1 MLRVVFPVFIL
12 SLLGAGCA
20 SYTAQTQKVSQS
32 YELGNIQAAAAQISA
47 EADKRGEGK
56 DAVVWRLE
64 QGAVLR
70 VAGTLE
76 ESNQAF
82 DKAEELVNKYEEAAK
97 MSVSREA
104 LATVTN
110 LTTLPYEGF
119 AYDKIMMNT
128 YKALNYLQLG
138 DYEKAR
144 VELLIA
150 RMNARMTPSTLI

>member
-1 MLRVVFPVFIL
+1 MLRIGQVKVKGLPLVVLFVCITGWFA
-12 SLLGAGCA
+12 GGCA
-20 SYTAQTQKVSQS
+20 SYNAQTQKINQS
-32 YELGNIQAAAAQISA
+32 YELGNTQAAAAQISA

-70 VAGTLE
+70 AAERFE

-110 LTTLPYEGF
+110 LTTLPY
-119 AYDKIMMNT
+119 
-128 YKALNYLQLG
+128 
-138 DYEKAR
+138 
-144 VELLIA
+144 
-150 RMNARMTPSTLI
+150 